1 MKSIYFILDS
11 WFHLFYWISLQLEFH
26 DNNNKNS
33 LKMRHRDPRLF
44 YLSMEVTVRRAGVK
58 TLLVLDD
65 DTRPAILQ
73 ACHPKGESRFCL
85 QLKPGGLIRVHTSA
99 LQSNS
104 QYKSLVISEET
115 TSDELLQLLLSSYNS
130 MEPVEQ
136 FSIYEVYT
144 PFFVSLSLPLSLDFF
159 YRGWIR

>member
-1 MKSIYFILDS
+1 
-11 WFHLFYWISLQLEFH
+11 
-26 DNNNKNS
+26 
-33 LKMRHRDPRLF
+33 MRHRDPRLF
-44 YLSMEVTVRRAGVK
+44 YLSMEVSVRRAGVK
-58 TLLVLDD
+58 TVMVLDE

-99 LQSNS
+99 LLPSS

-115 TSDELLQLLLSSYNS
+115 TSDELLQLLLSCYNS

-136 FSIYEVYT
+136 FSIYEVGSKRRPKLYWIIIYNVY
-144 PFFVSLSLPLSLDFF
+144 FV
-159 YRGWIR
+159 

>member
-1 MKSIYFILDS
+1 M
-11 WFHLFYWISLQLEFH
+11 
-26 DNNNKNS
+26 
-33 LKMRHRDPRLF
+33 
-44 YLSMEVTVRRAGVK
+44 RRAGVK

-99 LQSNS
+99 LQSTS

-115 TSDELLQLLLSSYNS
+115 TSDELLQLLLSTYNS
-130 MEPVEQ
+130 IEPVEQ
-136 FSIYEVYT
+136 FSIYEVSKHYCI
-144 PFFVSLSLPLSLDFF
+144 FNINLKSICICVEGVSRPGVSKKITS
-159 YRGWIR
+159 R